1 MDRYQFRCTGS
12 KRKNLC
18 LYLFFSDDVYTS
30 SLSVKAL
37 TRTVTKA
44 TFPPFSTHAISVLA
58 GPSSLL
64 CLSMHHKG
72 QRSKEPARVLLL
84 PPQLA
89 VAPSS
94 KRSTMEKNLAQ
105 FYLMLFCSCKLA
117 VVQQRYHS
125 KTPHCSAA
133 FPVQLIT
140 WEIRERNLLGICVY
154 IILQP

>member
-1 MDRYQFRCTGS
+1 M
-12 KRKNLC
+12 
-18 LYLFFSDDVYTS
+18 YTS
-30 SLSVKAL
+30 SLSAKTL
-37 TRTVTKA
+37 TRPVTKA
-44 TFPPFSTHAISVLA
+44 TFATFSAHAISLLA

-117 VVQQRYHS
+117 LFQQRYHS
-125 KTPHCSAA
+125 KTRHCCAA

-140 WEIRERNLLGICVY
+140 REIRKRNLLGICVCVC
-154 IILQP
+154 IILQL